1 MYNYNHHPHR
11 KTQPMQYMVS
21 TRSVATP
28 AINIATPSPTDLLT
42 DSIMWLPLWMIDE
55 TYDLTQL
62 GAHVEI
68 VLSIEDAEGGIR
80 TTNRIYA
87 AEPNVAAALTPFG
100 FSYDDTT
107 HTATRKATIS
117 HVLTAL
123 EKVDEATGIR
133 WLNAQPDLHRIQ
145 LSEFFNTPQWAN
157 TLTTSWLIN
166 RNDDSDN
173 GIYYDNT
180 TNTWEIF

>member
-1 MYNYNHHPHR
+1 MYNILDILYTELYIYNYNHHPHR

-107 HTATRKATIS
+107 RTATRKATIS

-157 TLTTSWLIN
+157 TLTTGWLIN
-166 RNDDSDN
+166 
-173 GIYYDNT
+173 
-180 TNTWEIF
+180 